1 MAREAQRIGVG
12 IALPSSGPF
21 ASAESI
27 LQVATQAEA
36 CRFDDVWVND
46 HYSYPRQRLTRSS
59 AGSIEAVTDQEP
71 HFFESLT
78 TLAVVGGALPHIGLA
93 VHGLI
98 LPIRDPRLF
107 AKQIA
112 TIDTLTGNR
121 LTVAPG
127 IGGSREDF
135 DPAGVRFEKRGRLL
149 DEHLAVLDAITHH
162 EHPVS
167 FTGEHVTFEN
177 ATFYPRPTNVRLW
190 ITGDSEPALRR
201 VVRWASGWFSSGWT
215 STEQYR
221 QLGQRLDDLATE
233 AGRDPRSIARATDP
247 FCCIASARDEA
258 FEIAT
263 PSLVERYGSLE
274 RALVLSAVGS
284 AADVRGQLRRLIES
298 GLGYFELRF
307 ICHTMDSYLEMIQ
320 RVADDVVPLLRS

>member
-1 MAREAQRIGVG
+1 
-12 IALPSSGPF
+12 
-21 ASAESI
+21 
-27 LQVATQAEA
+27 
-36 CRFDDVWVND
+36 
-46 HYSYPRQRLTRSS
+46 
-59 AGSIEAVTDQEP
+59 
-71 HFFESLT
+71 
-78 TLAVVGGALPHIGLA
+78 
-93 VHGLI
+93 
-98 LPIRDPRLF
+98 IRDPRLF

-167 FTGEHVTFEN
+167 FTGEHVTFAN

>member
-1 MAREAQRIGVG
+1 MRVAR
-12 IALPSSGPF
+12 
-21 ASAESI
+21 
-27 LQVATQAEA
+27 QAEQ
-36 CRFDDVWVND
+36 CGFDDVWVND

-71 HFFESLT
+71 YFFESLS
-78 TLAVVGGALPHIGLA
+78 TLAVVGGTVPRIGLA

-98 LPIRDPRLF
+98 LPIRDPRKF

-112 TIDTLTGNR
+112 TIDALTGNR
-121 LTVAPG
+121 LTIAPG

-135 DPAGVRFEKRGRLL
+135 EPAGVRFEKRGRLL
-149 DEHLAVLDAITHH
+149 DEHLAVFEAITHQ
-162 EHPVS
+162 EHPLS
-167 FTGEHVTFEN
+167 FTGESLKFEN

-201 VVRWASGWFSSGWT
+201 VVRYASGWFSSGWLA
-215 STEQYR
+215 TEHYR
-221 QLGQRLDDLATE
+221 QLGQRLDELATQ
-233 AGRDPRSIARATDP
+233 AGRDPRAVARATDP
-247 FCCIASARDEA
+247 FCCIAATRDEA
-258 FEIAT
+258 FEMAT

-274 RALVLSAVGS
+274 RAHVLSAVGS
-284 AADVRGQLRRLIES
+284 AADVREHLRQLMYS

-320 RVADDVVPLLRS
+320 RIADDVVPLLRS